1 MGKFVSTALTIL
13 FFIWIINGCGSCL
26 GCDGCNGC
34 SDCSDPVYTGT
45 ITLNIHTWD
54 DETIV
59 AKGNRESGKKN
70 CIYNSTGDYTTYGNY
85 KPDTRIGYQF
95 NGLYYLDGSR
105 MIYLMDYEGYID
117 YYNLT
122 RIKDKSTIEVYESWN
137 KKSYTVYYAL
147 NSNQEYTLSYGY
159 SIENAILYD
168 MSIESFFN
176 QELNDRKTVTG
187 YTAYYID
194 VNNQLKEFAW
204 KFEGTF
210 NETII
215 KHYDDILYT
224 QPDAIFVKQ
233 NFVSDTVKVEFN
245 YNYPNKQTKTI
256 TVGYDEDL
264 NKYFTDEINDSTIE
278 FLGWYLDANF
288 TTKVPAEISKEFEST
303 PLKLFAKY
311 SEYKTI
317 YIDLQDGTTP
327 VAARIYT
334 DGTLSISIEKE
345 GKIFY
350 GLSSQ
355 PTSPTNFSKL
365 AYSAIINGQTYYATY
380 INLSK

>member
-70 CIYNSTGDYTTYGNY
+70 CIYNSTGDYTTYGKY

-137 KKSYTVYYAL
+137 KKSYTVYYVL

-159 SIENAILYD
+159 NIENAILYD

-194 VNNQLKEFAW
+194 VNNQLKEFNW

-210 NETII
+210 NESII
-215 KHYDDILYT
+215 SHYDNILYT
-224 QPDAIFVKQ
+224 QPDALFVKQ
-233 NFVSDTVKVEFN
+233 HVVSDTVKVELNFN
-245 YNYPNKQTKTI
+245 CNGISSKTL

-264 NKYFTDEINDSTIE
+264 NKYFTDEVQSSELE
-278 FLGWYLDANF
+278 FFGWYTDVSFNN
-288 TTKVPAEISKEFEST
+288 KVPTEIGKEYEST
-303 PLKLFAKY
+303 PLKLYAKVLQF
-311 SEYKTI
+311 KTI
-317 YIDLQDGTTP
+317 YVDLRDGNSP
-327 VAARIYT
+327 VEVRAYT
-334 DGTLSISIEKE
+334 DGTYSIDFNKPN
-345 GKIFY
+345 KIFY
-350 GLSSQ
+350 GLSPNPESLSRLEYNYL
-355 PTSPTNFSKL
+355 TS
-365 AYSAIINGQTYYATY
+365 GQTYYASY
-380 INLSK
+380 IE